1 MMMKSSRLDKD
12 EKIEDNIIKDVNNL
26 LRLKK
31 RNR

>member
-12 EKIEDNIIKDVNNL
+12 EKIEDNMIKDVNNL

>member
-1 MMMKSSRLDKD
+1 MKSSRLDKD
-12 EKIEDNIIKDVNNL
+12 EKIEDSIIKDVNNL

>member
-1 MMMKSSRLDKD
+1 MMKSSRFDKD
-12 EKIEDNIIKDVNNL
+12 EKIEGNVIKDVNNL